1 MENIRYGKLD
11 ASDEEIFDA
20 AKKAH
25 VHDVIMSMPNEYL
38 SLCGEKGGK
47 LSGGQRQRIII
58 ARAILKNA
66 PILILDE
73 ATSSLDSLTESMIQ
87 ESLNFLMSN
96 KTVLVIAHRLST
108 LLSMD
113 RILVF
118 ENGSIVEDG
127 SHAELMKKQGLY
139 SKFWHSQNK
148 NFIEL

>member
-1 MENIRYGKLD
+1 
-11 ASDEEIFDA
+11 
-20 AKKAH
+20 
-25 VHDVIMSMPNEYL
+25 
-38 SLCGEKGGK
+38 
-47 LSGGQRQRIII
+47 
-58 ARAILKNA
+58 
-66 PILILDE
+66 
-73 ATSSLDSLTESMIQ
+73 MIQ